1 LAKRSRSLAPSS
13 LNQPTSDAS
22 KTLLAKYV
30 FTNPSNSSSNY
41 FTARSN
47 TPSRANSSA
56 SNLLYQQQLQQD
68 LINNKRIAIRSNSNN
83 YYKDFMDEFNTYS
96 SNLLSSKS
104 KASASTSMSNKPNA
118 DVGPKSQID
127 KIILIKNTNESGAG
141 GTSVIAMMIEKSNSK
156 SQIVS
161 KTSMQQEQPKTD
173 KNGVEEKEKTD
184 DAVSENETKDVKE
197 KGEDDE
203 EKAIKV
209 VIEETIDD
217 DDDTIEL
224 LKEEIVIDKEQD
236 DKERM
241 DTINERDEVVESN
254 SEETEEMTRNDQES
268 THDNEQEKYDQN
280 DSDKASELDSIQTN
294 SDAEREKVDN
304 EENQEENGTNM
315 SPSVHF
321 FS

>member
-1 LAKRSRSLAPSS
+1 
-13 LNQPTSDAS
+13 
-22 KTLLAKYV
+22 
-30 FTNPSNSSSNY
+30 
-41 FTARSN
+41 
-47 TPSRANSSA
+47 
-56 SNLLYQQQLQQD
+56 
-68 LINNKRIAIRSNSNN
+68 
-83 YYKDFMDEFNTYS
+83 
-96 SNLLSSKS
+96 
-104 KASASTSMSNKPNA
+104 MSNKPNA

-268 THDNEQEKYDQN
+268 THENEQEKYDQN